1 MGYLNQNK
9 LENEKDAEKFNKV
22 IQDMNK
28 SGNQDMLG
36 EMIKGKNIQLSK
48 KKLILNIIEST
59 SLNQAWFIWILTQRA
74 QQCLIGLL

>member
-48 KKLILNIIEST
+48 KKKILNIIESA
-59 SLNQAWFIWILTQRA
+59 SLNQAWFIRILTQRA
-74 QQCLIGLL
+74 QKCLIGLL

>member
-59 SLNQAWFIWILTQRA
+59 SLNQAWFIRILTQRA
-74 QQCLIGLL
+74 Q